1 MIISIYATRSFWQN
15 LALNKI
21 SYQILRYKGHSTSIQ
36 CIFNKPMADMILNGE
51 RPDAFLLILKAR
63 QECLLSFLPNIMEIL
78 GTKWNKKKTPKGG
91 QFVKEEAKLLKC
103 ILTEELK
110 KHPYIP

>member
-1 MIISIYATRSFWQN
+1 
-15 LALNKI
+15 
-21 SYQILRYKGHSTSIQ
+21 
-36 CIFNKPMADMILNGE
+36 
-51 RPDAFLLILKAR
+51 
-63 QECLLSFLPNIMEIL
+63 MEIL

-103 ILTEELK
+103 ILIEELK